1 MKIRDYGLYS
11 LITSL
16 IAWAIAIVFT
26 VLSWWAIGIEFKGH
40 QGGEPRPDTPI
51 MYTFSILAALSYPV
65 AVIAVVFAII
75 ALYKKQSWG
84 KATFGGISALIL
96 FVFLTFGFWIAIHGG
111 V

>member
-26 VLSWWAIGIEFKGH
+26 VLSWWAIAIEFKGH
-40 QGGEPRPDTPI
+40 QGGEPRPDTP
-51 MYTFSILAALSYPV
+51 MMHTFSILTAFSYPV
-65 AVIAVVFAII
+65 ALIAVVFAIC
-75 ALYKKQSWG
+75 ALLKKQSLV
-84 KATFGGISALIL
+84 KATFGGISALVLLI
-96 FVFLTFGFWIAIHGG
+96 FLSFGFWIAIHGG